1 MKKLEITDTLK
12 MDRVVH
18 GHWRLL
24 DWKLGKE
31 GLYKLTREIMEL
43 GLSTIDTADIYGGFS
58 CEEAFGEVLKANK
71 GLREELTIVTKCGIV
86 FPCEKRPQYKSHHY
100 DNTRAHI
107 VASAEK
113 SLENF
118 GTDYLDLLLI
128 HRPSPFMDP
137 AEVAE
142 AFRVLHD
149 SGKVR
154 NFGVSNFPVSKFE
167 MLSAFCELPL
177 VTNQVEI
184 SATHLDSFK
193 DGTLD
198 NMMMRSVY
206 PMAWSPLGGGEL
218 LTGDNDKDR
227 SVRAALLAVGEK
239 HGETRLD
246 TLAYAFLMSHPSG
259 IMPIVGSGKIERI
272 KNAVDAIDLKFDSEE
287 WLTVLKASIGRNLP

>member
-31 GLYKLTREIMEL
+31 GLYKLTREILEL
-43 GLSTIDTADIYGGFS
+43 GLSTIDTADIYGGFA

-107 VASAEK
+107 IASAER

-167 MLSAFCELPL
+167 MLSAFCEMPL

-184 SATHLDSFK
+184 SATHLDAFK

-206 PMAWSPLGGGEL
+206 PMAWSPLGGGDII
-218 LTGDNDKDR
+218 TGDNDKDR
-227 SVRAALLAVGEK
+227 AVRAALLAVGEK

-246 TLAYAFLMSHPSG
+246 TLAYAFLMSHPAG
-259 IMPIVGSGKIERI
+259 IIPIVGSGRIDRI